1 MDIYDIKINL
11 TNLAKIEKDD
21 RVIQAFTNFVNKSM
35 LKTENILK
43 LFLPYPNEKLLE
55 NFKFFYPDGTQLD
68 YEKIIALKGLKKADV
83 PLFK

>member
-1 MDIYDIKINL
+1 
-11 TNLAKIEKDD
+11 
-21 RVIQAFTNFVNKSM
+21 M

-68 YEKIIALKGLKKADV
+68 YEKIIALKGLKKSDV
-83 PLFK
+83 PVFK